1 MSGHGQMPDLSAAD
15 LKIAPGSLPARLPII
30 GGILGLLGLG
40 ASALLASGHEQ
51 GALYSYLVAFLF
63 FLSIALGGLF
73 FVLVLF
79 ATKAG
84 WGVAIRRLSEN
95 AMVTLPLFALLFLPI
110 AWGGGWIFST
120 WWNGPGDD
128 LLLQLKEPYLNP
140 DFFLLRAAAYFVVW
154 TALSLWFSSRSTA
167 QDSTGDHGITRRLQQ
182 VSGPALIFY
191 AVTVT
196 FASFDWL
203 MSLDPHWYST
213 IFGVY
218 FFGGCLV
225 AIFAFIIIVAVL
237 LQSAGYLRHVVHAG
251 HYHDLGKLLFAFTVF
266 WAYIGFSQYFLIWYG
281 NIPEETLWYR
291 HRLAHGW
298 QTMAIVL
305 AVGHFAIPFLFLMS
319 RVIKQKPRLLML
331 GAAWML
337 LMHLADLYWIVMPN
351 LYPHGPH
358 FSLVDVTALVG
369 VGGLFVAVFAW
380 VLGRRALIPVK
391 DPRLPES
398 LSLDSA

>member
-1 MSGHGQMPDLSAAD
+1 MSGHGHMPDLSKEQ
-15 LKIAPGSLPARLPII
+15 LTLAPGALATRLPLI
-30 GGILGLLGLG
+30 GLILGLLGLG
-40 ASALLASGHEQ
+40 STALLAGDHQQ

-84 WGVAIRRLSEN
+84 WGVAIRRLAEN
-95 AMVTLPLFALLFLPI
+95 AMATLPLFGLLFLPI
-110 AWGGGWIFST
+110 AWGGGQIFTS
-120 WWNGPGDD
+120 WWAGPGDD
-128 LLLQLKEPYLNP
+128 PLLIMKEPYLNA
-140 DFFLLRAAAYFVVW
+140 DFFLLRAVGYFVVW
-154 TALSLWFSSRSTA
+154 TALSMWFSSRSTA
-167 QDSTGDHGITRRLQQ
+167 QDASGDHSITRRLQQ
-182 VSGPALIFY
+182 VSAPGLILY

-203 MSLDPHWYST
+203 MALDPHWYST

-225 AIFAFIIIVAVL
+225 AIFSFVIVAAVM
-237 LQSAGYLRHVVHAG
+237 LQSTGYLREVIGPG

-291 HRLAHGW
+291 HRLHHGW
-298 QTMAIVL
+298 QILAAVL
-305 AVGHFAIPFLFLMS
+305 AIGHFALPFFFLMS
-319 RVIKQKPRLLML
+319 KTIKQKPRLLML
-331 GAAWML
+331 GALWML
-337 LMHLADLYWIVMPN
+337 LMHLADVYWIVMPN
-351 LYPHGPH
+351 LYAHGPH
-358 FSLVDVTALVG
+358 FSVLDVTTLLG
-369 VGGLFVAVFAW
+369 VGGLF
-380 VLGRRALIPVK
+380 LGAFGWSLRRRALIPVK

-398 LSLDSA
+398 LTLDNA